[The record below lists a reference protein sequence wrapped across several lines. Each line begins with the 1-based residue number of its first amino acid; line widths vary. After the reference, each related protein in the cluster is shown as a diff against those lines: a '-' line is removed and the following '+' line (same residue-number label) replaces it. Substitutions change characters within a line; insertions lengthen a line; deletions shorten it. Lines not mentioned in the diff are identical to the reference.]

1 MLLRNAEH
9 QNISHL
15 APVLLFARAGVNLVM
30 VPAKGEAQA
39 ISDLIAGQVDFYFG
53 NASQLLPHA
62 DTERI
67 RLLAAGD
74 CAAYR
79 LTKLGIVPCSRISR
93 LVGLFPEHPG

>member
-1 MLLRNAEH
+1 
-9 QNISHL
+9 
-15 APVLLFARAGVNLVM
+15 M

-79 LTKLGIVPCSRISR
+79 LTKLGIVPCSRTSR
-93 LVGLFPEHPG
+93 LVGLFPEARYHRCRDRPRSANAQVG

>member
-1 MLLRNAEH
+1 
-9 QNISHL
+9 
-15 APVLLFARAGVNLVM
+15 M

-39 ISDLIAGQVDFYFG
+39 ISDLIAGQVG